1 MERCNLCPRG
11 CNVSRER
18 GYCNMPQN
26 PVVARAALHFWEE
39 PCVSGKNGSGTV
51 FFGGCNLRC
60 VFCQNRAI
68 SQEKLGKEL
77 NAESLRK
84 VYERLIKEGA
94 ENINLVTP
102 THFLPVIAA
111 SLQPKLPVPVVYN
124 CGGYERVE
132 LLKRLEGL
140 VDIYLPDLKYLDAQA
155 AERYSHAP
163 DYPKIAVAAI
173 EEMYRQVGDYRMDER
188 GMIRS
193 GLIVR
198 HLVLPGNLENTRA
211 VLDWFDAFAQDKD
224 VLFSLMSQ
232 YTPVGDL
239 SAYPEIAGKLS
250 AEEYSKMLEYLDQK
264 ENIEGFV
271 QERASADEG
280 YIPSFAL
287 EGLEDID

>member
-1 MERCNLCPRG
+1 M
-11 CNVSRER
+11 
-18 GYCNMPQN
+18 
-26 PVVARAALHFWEE
+26 
-39 PCVSGKNGSGTV
+39 
-51 FFGGCNLRC
+51 RC

-132 LLKRLEGL
+132 SLKRLEGL

-173 EEMYRQVGDYRMDER
+173 EEMYRQVGDYRMDKR

-239 SAYPEIAGKLS
+239 SAYPEIAGKVS

-264 ENIEGFV
+264 GEYRGICAGARLRRRRLYPKLCAG
-271 QERASADEG
+271 RAGG
-280 YIPSFAL
+280 Y
-287 EGLEDID
+287 

>member
-1 MERCNLCPRG
+1 MPARLQCEPGEGVLQYAPKPGGSSGCAAFLGRALCEREKWIGN
-11 CNVSRER
+11 
-18 GYCNMPQN
+18 
-26 PVVARAALHFWEE
+26 
-39 PCVSGKNGSGTV
+39 CV
-51 FFGGCNLRC
+51 FGGCNLRC

-132 LLKRLEGL
+132 SLKRLEGL

-173 EEMYRQVGDYRMDER
+173 EEMYRQVGDYRMDKR

-239 SAYPEIAGKLS
+239 SAYPEIAGKVS